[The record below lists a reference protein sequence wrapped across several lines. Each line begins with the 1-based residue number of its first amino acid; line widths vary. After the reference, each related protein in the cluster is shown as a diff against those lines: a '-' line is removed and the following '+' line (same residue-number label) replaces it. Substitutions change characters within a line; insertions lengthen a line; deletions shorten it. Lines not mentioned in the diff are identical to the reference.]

1 MTGTRDEPIVIVGA
15 GMAGY
20 ALAKELRRRECSRP
34 ITLVTADSGRAYSKP
49 MLSNALAQRR
59 TAAALESASAAA
71 LAERLQLQVMTD
83 TQVTAI
89 DRDARML
96 QTNTASVP
104 YADLVLAI
112 GAQPIRVPITGDAAS
127 QVVSVNDLDDYAAW
141 RERLVAAG
149 SDARVLVIGA
159 GLIGCEFAND
169 LITAGFRVT
178 VVDPAARPLGRL
190 APAAVSD
197 VLAAALASSGVDWR
211 FGRTVRDLSTSADR
225 TALIATLDDGT
236 PVSVDCVLSAVGLRA
251 RVELARDAGLA
262 TGAGIVVDR
271 MLATTD
277 PRIFALGDCAQID
290 GQVRPYVAPLLQAAR
305 ALAATLSGV
314 PTALELDPAPVVV
327 KTPTCPVVV
336 LQPAATGDAGRW
348 VGAPDAS
355 GIRLD
360 WRDNEGVLRGF
371 ALAGDRCAERPR
383 LLAAVGRPA
392 TEPAEAIA

>member
-1 MTGTRDEPIVIVGA
+1 
-15 GMAGY
+15 
-20 ALAKELRRRECSRP
+20 
-34 ITLVTADSGRAYSKP
+34 

-112 GAQPIRVPITGDAAS
+112 GAQPIRVPIAGDAAS

-236 PVSVDCVLSAVGLRA
+236 LVSVDCVLSAVGLRA

-290 GQVRPYVAPLLQAAR
+290 GQVRPYVAPLLQATR

-314 PTALELDPAPVVV
+314 PTALELDPAPVGWRTGRVGY
-327 KTPTCPVVV
+327 PT
-336 LQPAATGDAGRW
+336 
-348 VGAPDAS
+348 
-355 GIRLD
+355 
-360 WRDNEGVLRGF
+360 
-371 ALAGDRCAERPR
+371 
-383 LLAAVGRPA
+383 
-392 TEPAEAIA
+392 